1 MEGKTSDLIDIPKK
15 PIYFSKMAYPA
26 IGTDENININWKATE
41 MIDYEVELAIIIGK
55 KGYEISI
62 EDVEDYIFGYTI
74 INDISARDIQMNH
87 IQWLLGKSYD
97 GFCPMGPSLIHKRE
111 VPLPPKL
118 KIEAEVNGELR
129 QDSYTDNLIFDVP
142 YIISDISK
150 GVTLFPGD
158 IIITGTP
165 SGVGMG
171 FNPPKYLKSGDVV
184 KCKIEKIGELVN
196 KII

>member
-1 MEGKTSDLIDIPKK
+1 MEE
-15 PIYFSKMAYPA
+15 A
-26 IGTDENININWKATE
+26 
-41 MIDYEVELAIIIGK
+41 
-55 KGYEISI
+55 
-62 EDVEDYIFGYTI
+62 EDYIFGYTI
-74 INDISARDIQMNH
+74 INDVSARDIQMNH

-97 GFCPMGPSLIHKRE
+97 GFCPMGPAIIHKRE
-111 VPLPPKL
+111 VSFPPKL

-129 QDSYTDNLIFDVP
+129 QQSYTDNLIFDIP

-171 FNPPKYLKSGDVV
+171 FNPPKYLRSGDVV
-184 KCKIEKIGELVN
+184 KCRIEKIGELVN